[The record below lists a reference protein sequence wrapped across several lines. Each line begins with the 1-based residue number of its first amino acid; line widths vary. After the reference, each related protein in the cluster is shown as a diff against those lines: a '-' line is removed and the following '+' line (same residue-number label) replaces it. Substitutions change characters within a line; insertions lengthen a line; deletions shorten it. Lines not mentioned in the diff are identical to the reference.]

1 MKSLPSYVKDTSD
14 FITKIHNLKGIP
26 QNAFLVTLDGTSLY
40 SNIPHDDGIK
50 AFDHLMSEMGKSQ
63 AGSVISK
70 LINLVLTKNN
80 FQFNGENY
88 LQVLGTAMGTRMAPS
103 FTSLFMGKLEMDFL
117 DSCDKTPLIWLRFL
131 DDIFMVW
138 NHKEQEFH
146 EFISEINKFHDTIKF
161 TFNYSNK
168 EATFLDVN
176 IKMKE
181 NGKLDTSI
189 IGKATNC
196 HKNIEFSS
204 CHPFSC
210 KQGIPYSQTKRYG
223 RITSDN
229 VCFEGDLGRLKE
241 YLPTRNYP
249 KHVIEEAFG
258 KVSSMSMDD
267 ALKSTSPINCQ
278 DIIHFVCTYNPSLS
292 NIEKS

>member
-1 MKSLPSYVKDTSD
+1 MKNVYCQIFIKNWIQHFLVVTLVGLLSQAVGHLLKPHMKSLPSYVKDTSD
-14 FITKIHNLKGIP
+14 LVTKIHNLIGIP

-103 FTSLFMGKLEMDFL
+103 FASLFMGKLEMDFL

-146 EFISEINKFHDTIKF
+146 EFISKINKFHDTIK
-161 TFNYSNK
+161 
-168 EATFLDVN
+168 
-176 IKMKE
+176 
-181 NGKLDTSI
+181 
-189 IGKATNC
+189 
-196 HKNIEFSS
+196 
-204 CHPFSC
+204 
-210 KQGIPYSQTKRYG
+210 
-223 RITSDN
+223 
-229 VCFEGDLGRLKE
+229 
-241 YLPTRNYP
+241 
-249 KHVIEEAFG
+249 VIE
-258 KVSSMSMDD
+258 K
-267 ALKSTSPINCQ
+267 Q
-278 DIIHFVCTYNPSLS
+278 
-292 NIEKS
+292 